1 MTMARGATKP
11 ATGVTFALLVALFV
25 ALSCTGLSEEE
36 LTCEQAVSKIS
47 DCCPGVDTRRLPC
60 VDTAGG
66 CASGEAEA
74 TVSREAG
81 SCVLDLSCE
90 VLRSS
95 GKCDRIV
102 SYALLPHVQKDRRAL
117 EAEVCR

>member
-1 MTMARGATKP
+1 MTRTRGGITRSATSS
-11 ATGVTFALLVALFV
+11 VALGAALVV
-25 ALSCTGLSEEE
+25 ALSCTGISEEE
-36 LTCEQAVSKIS
+36 LTCEQAVSKLAE
-47 DCCPGVDTRRLPC
+47 CCPDLDPRRLPC

-74 TVSREAG
+74 TVSRAAG
-81 SCVLDLSCE
+81 SCVLAVSCD

-95 GKCDRIV
+95 RTCERV
-102 SYALLPHVQKDRRAL
+102 VAYALVPHAHKDRAAF